1 MKCINTF
8 LCLVALLLLGNTL
21 NAQSLAEAKTMMAEK
36 EYKAAQEML
45 QELVVTQPTNSTAI
59 LLLGQSLYHQEKFD
73 EAVKQLKPLK
83 SRMKSNADYFYWL
96 GQSYK
101 GKLLATD
108 NFLEKGVLSSKVKEY
123 LEKAIVL
130 NPEHTDARESIAF
143 FYFSAPGIVGGSTK
157 KAFREVEEIK
167 KRDKKR
173 GLILAGNL
181 YRQKKDYPSA
191 IETYRALIDL
201 EEENATW
208 YLLLGSAYQLNEDY
222 SLAFGFLQQALQKKE
237 TLASAYYQYAR
248 TGVLTKKNVDQS
260 IAYMQQFLSLKDK
273 TSYPPASAYWR
284 LGMLFEIKDQQ
295 EKAKAAYQ
303 KGLALD
309 SKHKQLQKAMAEL
322 KQ

>member
-1 MKCINTF
+1 MKCIIS
-8 LCLVALLLLGNTL
+8 LLRVVAFLLLVQPLS
-21 NAQSLAEAKTMMAEK
+21 AQSLGEAEALMEQKDYKGAEQVLQK
-36 EYKAAQEML
+36 LTAAEPNN
-45 QELVVTQPTNSTAI
+45 TAAI

-83 SRMKSNADYFYWL
+83 SKLKSDADYFYWL

-123 LEKAIVL
+123 LEKSIVL
-130 NPEHTDARESIAF
+130 NPEQVDARESIAF

-181 YRQKKDYPSA
+181 YRQQKDYPSA
-191 IETYRALIDL
+191 IETYQALMAL
-201 EEENATW
+201 EQENANW
-208 YLLLGSAYQLNEDY
+208 YLLLGSAYQLNKDY
-222 SLAFGFLQQALQKKE
+222 DLAFQFLEQALQKKE
-237 TLASAYYQYAR
+237 TLAAAYYQYAR
-248 TGVLTKKNVDQS
+248 TGVLTKKKVDQS
-260 IAYMQQFLSLKDK
+260 IAYMQQFLSLNDK
-273 TSYPPASAYWR
+273 ASYPPASAYWR
-284 LGMLFEIKDQQ
+284 LGMLYEIKGQQ

-303 KGLALD
+303 KGLTLD
-309 SKHKQLQKAMAEL
+309 PKHEQLQKAMAEL

>member
-1 MKCINTF
+1 MKCISTF

-73 EAVKQLKPLK
+73 EAVKRLKPLK
-83 SRMKSNADYFYWL
+83 SEMKSNADYFYWL

-123 LEKAIVL
+123 LEKAVVL
-130 NPEHTDARESIAF
+130 NPEHTDARESVAF

-201 EEENATW
+201 EEENANW

-222 SLAFGFLQQALQKKE
+222 SLAFSFFEQALQKNE
-237 TLASAYYQYAR
+237 TLAAAYYQYAR

-260 IAYMQQFLSLKDK
+260 IAYMQHFLSLKDK
-273 TSYPPASAYWR
+273 KSYPVASAYWR
-284 LGMLFEIKDQQ
+284 LGMLYEIKEQQ
-295 EKAKAAYQ
+295 KEAKAAYQ

-309 SKHKQLQKAMAEL
+309 PKHEKMQKAMAQL

>member
-45 QELVVTQPTNSTAI
+45 QELIVTQPTNSTAI

-83 SRMKSNADYFYWL
+83 STMKSNADYFYWL

-123 LEKAIVL
+123 LEKAVGL
-130 NPEHTDARESIAF
+130 NPEHTDARESVAF

-222 SLAFGFLQQALQKKE
+222 SLAFSFLEQALQKDE
-237 TLASAYYQYAR
+237 TSAAAYYQYAR

-273 TSYPPASAYWR
+273 ASYPPASAYWR
-284 LGMLFEIKDQQ
+284 LGMLYEIKDQQ
-295 EKAKAAYQ
+295 GKAKAAYQ

-309 SKHKQLQKAMAEL
+309 PKHEQLKKVMAQL

>member
-1 MKCINTF
+1 MKCISTF
-8 LCLVALLLLGNTL
+8 LCLVALLLLVNTL
-21 NAQSLAEAKTMMAEK
+21 NAQSLGEAKTMMAQK
-36 EYKAAQEML
+36 EYKAAQEVL
-45 QELVVTQPTNSTAI
+45 QELVVAQPTNSAVT
-59 LLLGQSLYHQEKFD
+59 LLLAQSLYLQDKFD

-83 SRMKSNADYFYWL
+83 PKMKSNADYFYWL

-191 IETYRALIDL
+191 IETYRALVDF

-208 YLLLGSAYQLNEDY
+208 YLLLGSAYQLNENY
-222 SLAFGFLQQALQKKE
+222 NLAFSFLEQALQRDE
-237 TLASAYYQYAR
+237 HLSAAYYQYAR

-273 TSYPPASAYWR
+273 ASYPPASAYWR

-309 SKHKQLQKAMAEL
+309 PKHKQLQKAIAEL